1 MSTRKNPALLADSNR
16 ASMIVKATS
25 PDSIDYTFHY
35 PATQINQCV
44 GSPEPKQQ
52 DRIILHLCHGW
63 ALGFDQYQ
71 WMVMRA
77 KKRGDQSY
85 WNPEAFIAT
94 TKRVLLRVLSEKTV
108 QLTPAATAYIEGMP
122 DKFREWLLAH
132 NESHSCQG
140 SLRTNDKP
148 CRNNKASLP
157 TSSDRGAVQ

>member
-1 MSTRKNPALLADSNR
+1 MSTTKNPVPSANGNR
-16 ASMIVKATS
+16 ASKIVKAGS
-25 PDSIDYTFHY
+25 PDDVDNTIHCS
-35 PATQINQCV
+35 ASQ
-44 GSPEPKQQ
+44 PKQRITLSEPETQ
-52 DRIILHLCHGW
+52 DRIFLHLCHGW

-85 WNPEAFIAT
+85 WNPVAFVAT